1 MYSSCAAS
9 VINSS
14 VRLWA
19 LDGEEGGKAIEVE
32 GVIWILPLVEGLA
45 AVTGLSVGVGGGLG
59 GGSGGTMVVTT
70 SPAH

>member
-1 MYSSCAAS
+1 M
-9 VINSS
+9 INSS

-32 GVIWILPLVEGLA
+32 GVIWTLPLVEGSA
-45 AVTGLSVGVGGGLG
+45 AVTGLSVVVGGGLG
-59 GGSGGTMVVTT
+59 GGSGETMVVTT

>member
-1 MYSSCAAS
+1 M
-9 VINSS
+9 INSS
-14 VRLWA
+14 VHLWA

-32 GVIWILPLVEGLA
+32 GVIWILPLVEGSA
-45 AVTGLSVGVGGGLG
+45 AVTGLSVVVGGGLG

>member
-1 MYSSCAAS
+1 M
-9 VINSS
+9 INSS
-14 VRLWA
+14 VYLWA

-45 AVTGLSVGVGGGLG
+45 AVAGLSVVVGGGLG